1 MSRLR
6 IALIGA
12 GTFMRKAHI
21 PAYTA
26 MQDRCQV
33 VAVCSRTRES
43 AEAVAAL
50 LPEPVAIY
58 DHIPS
63 LLAVEDLDAV
73 DIVLPIPLLPE
84 VTAQALATGIHVVSE
99 KPIAPTLAQ
108 ALPLLELHRQRPQQV
123 WMVAENWR
131 YEEAFV
137 QAGQAI
143 QEGAI
148 GRPITCDF
156 SLQLPVMPGTP
167 NYRTAWRRSGDFPG
181 GFLLD
186 GGVHHTA
193 GLRLVLG
200 EVARVGAVAA
210 QQRDDLPPTDSLS
223 AWLQFANGVIGSY
236 TVTYAA
242 GSPLC
247 DNGLHVTG
255 TEGSLRVTPQKLIIQ
270 RGDERTEESFGQPF
284 STHRELAA
292 FVESALTGAPHR
304 NAPAEALADLAL
316 VEAMLAAAEG
326 GMAQN
331 IAELLGGAV
340 MPIGN

>member
-6 IALIGA
+6 LALIGA
-12 GTFMRKAHI
+12 GTFARKAHV
-21 PAYTA
+21 PAYA
-26 MQDRCQV
+26 ALQERCQV
-33 VAVCSRTRES
+33 VAVCSRSHES

-50 LPEPVAIY
+50 LPEPVEIY

-63 LLAVEDLDAV
+63 LLALKGLDAV

-84 VTAQALATGIHVVSE
+84 VTAQALAAGVHVVSE
-99 KPIAPTLAQ
+99 KPLAPTVAQ
-108 ALPLLELHRQRPQQV
+108 AEPLLKLHRQHPGQV

-143 QEGAI
+143 RDGAI
-148 GRPITCDF
+148 GRPLTCDF
-156 SLQLPVMPGTP
+156 SLQLPVPPGSP

-186 GGVHHTA
+186 GGMHHTA

-200 EVARVGAVAA
+200 EVERVGAVVA
-210 QQRDDLPPTDSLS
+210 QQRADLPPADTLS
-223 AWLQFANGVIGSY
+223 AWLRFANGVIGSY

-247 DNGLHVTG
+247 DNGLHVVG
-255 TEGSLRVTPQKLIIQ
+255 TEGSLRVTSQKLIVQ
-270 RGDERTEESFGQPF
+270 RGDERSEKSFGLPF

-292 FVESALTGAPHR
+292 FVESALTGVPHR
-304 NAPAEALADLAL
+304 NSPEEALADLAL
-316 VEAMLAAAEG
+316 VEAMLAAAEDESVVS
-326 GMAQN
+326 
-331 IAELLGGAV
+331 IASEL
-340 MPIGN
+340 

>member
-1 MSRLR
+1 MSRLK

-12 GTFMRKAHI
+12 GTFVRKAHA
-21 PAYTA
+21 PAWAALTE
-26 MQDRCQV
+26 RCQV
-33 VAVCSRTRES
+33 VAVCSRSHES
-43 AEAVAAL
+43 AAAVAAL
-50 LPEPVAIY
+50 LPEPVTIY

-63 LLAVEDLDAV
+63 LLTIEKLDAV

-84 VTAQALATGIHVVSE
+84 VTALALASGVHVVSE
-99 KPIAPTLAQ
+99 KPIAPTVAQ
-108 ALPLLELHRQRPQQV
+108 AKPLLEIHRQHPGQV

-131 YEEAFV
+131 YEEAYAR
-137 QAGQAI
+137 AGQAI
-143 QEGAI
+143 REGAI
-148 GRPITCDF
+148 GRPLTCDF
-156 SLQLPVMPGTP
+156 ALQLPVMPETP
-167 NYRTAWRRSGDFPG
+167 NYRTVWRRSGNFPG

-200 EVARVGAVAA
+200 EVESVGAVVA
-210 QQRDDLPPTDSLS
+210 QQRDDLPPADTLA
-223 AWLQFANGVIGSY
+223 AWLRFANGVIGSY

-255 TEGSLRVTPQKLIIQ
+255 TEGSLRVTGAKLVIQ
-270 RGDERTEESFGQPF
+270 RGDERTEESFGLPY

-304 NAPAEALADLAL
+304 NPPEEALADLAL
-316 VEAMLAAAEG
+316 VEAMLAAAESG
-326 GMAQN
+326 RTQSVS
-331 IAELLGGAV
+331 E
-340 MPIGN
+340 

>member
-12 GTFMRKAHI
+12 GTFVRKAHA
-21 PAYTA
+21 PAYA
-26 MQDRCQV
+26 ALQERCQV
-33 VAVCSRTRES
+33 VAVCSRSHES

-50 LPEPVAIY
+50 LPEPVEIY
-58 DHIPS
+58 DHIPT
-63 LLAVEDLDAV
+63 LLAVEALDAV

-84 VTAQALATGIHVVSE
+84 VTAQALATGLHVVSE

-108 ALPLLELHRQRPQQV
+108 AKPLLEIHRQHPGQV

-137 QAGQAI
+137 RAGRLI
-143 QEGAI
+143 REGAI
-148 GRPITCDF
+148 GRPLTCDF
-156 SLQLPVMPGTP
+156 SLQLPVAPGSP

-200 EVARVGAVAA
+200 EVEEVGAVAA
-210 QQRDDLPPTDSLS
+210 QQRDDLPPADTLC
-223 AWLQFANGVIGSY
+223 AWLRFANGVIGSY

-242 GSPLC
+242 GSPLS
-247 DNGLHVTG
+247 DNGLHVVG
-255 TEGSLRVTPQKLIIQ
+255 SGGSLRVTSQKLILQ
-270 RGDERTEESFGQPF
+270 RGDERTEESFGLPY

-304 NAPAEALADLAL
+304 NSPAEALADLAL
-316 VEAMLAAAEG
+316 LEAMLAAAETG
-326 GMAQN
+326 R
-331 IAELLGGAV
+331 AV
-340 MPIGN
+340 RVEAGV